1 MIKLKKIK
9 RRIFDI
15 IQIGNRE
22 DVPSTAFDI
31 FISICIVASIVMVL
45 LHTFD
50 SLDVYR
56 NIFSAIEFGT
66 IIIFIIEY
74 LLRIYTVDCL
84 YEGVSYPKAVVKFVF
99 SFYGIIDLLTIISF
113 FVPVIY
119 STGVVALRM
128 LRVVRIFRL
137 FAIAQNYD
145 AFNII
150 FDVLMKKLDQLLSS
164 LVMIFMLMMFSSVC
178 MYSLEHPVQPDVFK
192 NAFSGFWWSVSTIL
206 TVGYGDMYPITIG
219 GRICA
224 IIISFLGVGLVAI
237 PTAIISAGFVEHYND
252 MKDLKQIREKE
263 IGGTADDTR
272 MYMPTLEEIRNM
284 KARGVYIDADDND
297 EVIIFVKKKL
307 GGNRLER

>member
-1 MIKLKKIK
+1 MKKTK

-22 DVPSTAFDI
+22 DVPSTLFDI
-31 FISICIVASIVMVL
+31 FISICIVVSIAVVL

-50 SLDVYR
+50 SLDAYR
-56 NIFSAIEFGT
+56 GVLSMIELAT

-74 LLRIYTVDCL
+74 LLRVYTADCL
-84 YEGVSYPKAVVKFVF
+84 YDGMSYGKAVCRFIF
-99 SFYGIIDLLTIISF
+99 SGYGLIDLVTIISF

-128 LRVVRIFRL
+128 LRVVRILRL
-137 FAIAQNYD
+137 FAIAKNYD
-145 AFNII
+145 AFNVI
-150 FDVLMKKLDQLLSS
+150 FDVLRKKMDQILSS
-164 LVMIFMLMMFSSVC
+164 IMMILMLMTFSSVC
-178 MYSLEHPVQPDVFK
+178 MYSIEHPVQPDVFK

-237 PTAIISAGFVEHYND
+237 PTGIISAGFVEHYD
-252 MKDLKQIREKE
+252 SVKDLKQLREKE
-263 IGGTADDTR
+263 LGCLVEDSR
-272 MYMPTLEEIRNM
+272 MYMPTVDEVSHL
-284 KARGVYIDADDND
+284 KANGTYIDADDND
-297 EVIIFVKKKL
+297 EVIIFVRKRP
-307 GGNRLER
+307 GGKQLER